1 MAISQI
7 CLLTTPSLAVVTCSL
22 FCPPQ
27 QCSLSSLGCGQRRL
41 CQPRAVCPT
50 PHSPPHT
57 RPRTHHSTQQVPACL
72 PACTPLGLPTCWN
85 ASAGKGPASYTGEWL
100 LRALI
105 DYLKHLG
112 NREKVFLESQNAW
125 EKCYPGLADPEVRMA
140 ATKLREWEQHQE
152 KPTQIWTQ
160 EERSMKGFV
169 VECLKVPQPNLKAS

>member
-1 MAISQI
+1 MAISQN

-50 PHSPPHT
+50 PHSPTHSPTDTPQHT
-57 RPRTHHSTQQVPACL
+57 AGACL
-72 PACTPLGLPTCWN
+72 PACLHTFGAANL
-85 ASAGKGPASYTGEWL
+85 
-100 LRALI
+100 
-105 DYLKHLG
+105 LKHLCWKRTCQLHRG
-112 NREKVFLESQNAW
+112 MTATRWLTTWSIWETGKKVFLESQNAW